1 MSTVL
6 VTGGTGFLAG
16 WTIRKVEEQ
25 GHTVRTTVRSSAK
38 STVIVDMLAAEG
50 VDTSNLSFAVADL
63 GSSEGCAEA
72 VAGIDYVLHLASPLG
87 GENHNDPKLIPTAKA
102 GVTNVFNA
110 AIDAGVK
117 KIVMTSSVAAVF
129 PGRVDTHRTI
139 DETFWTDIDDKLVTN
154 YMRSKVVAE
163 RTAWDIIGKQSGTKL
178 VTILPGAIFGSFM
191 NGRSSSTELLFTS
204 ILRGAPSPKATYQA
218 VDVRDLADLHILTML
233 DDRADGE
240 RFIAQPGEITMPQM
254 ARLLKDRLGEQG
266 RKISTMT
273 IPDFVIKVGA
283 RFISAM
289 AVMNTLIGM
298 EHHYDTSKAQRLLG
312 WDPRSIE
319 DTVIDAAT
327 YTLENRAEG

>member
-1 MSTVL
+1 M
-6 VTGGTGFLAG
+6 
-16 WTIRKVEEQ
+16 
-25 GHTVRTTVRSSAK
+25 HSA
-38 STVIVDMLAAEG
+38 
-50 VDTSNLSFAVADL
+50 F
-63 GSSEGCAEA
+63 
-72 VAGIDYVLHLASPLG
+72 PLG

-102 GVTNVFNA
+102 GVINVFNA
-110 AIDAGVK
+110 AIDVGVK
-117 KIVMTSSVAAVF
+117 KIVMTSSAAAVF
-129 PGRVDTHRTI
+129 PGRADTHRTI
-139 DETFWTDIDDKLVTN
+139 DETFWTGIDDKLVTN

-163 RTAWDIIGKQSGTKL
+163 RITWNIVGKQSGTKL
-178 VTILPGAIFGSFM
+178 VTILPGTIFGPFM

-218 VDVRDLADLHILTML
+218 VDVRDLVDLHIRAML

-240 RFIAQPGEITMPQM
+240 RFLAQPGEITMPQM

-283 RFISAM
+283 RFNSAM

-298 EHHYDTSKAQRLLG
+298 EHHYDTSKAQRLLR
-312 WDPRSIE
+312 WDPRPIE

-327 YTLENRAEG
+327 YTLENRAED

>member
-1 MSTVL
+1 MSNVL

-16 WTIRKVEEQ
+16 WTIRKLLEQ

-50 VDTSNLSFAVADL
+50 VDTSNVSFAVADL
-63 GSSEGCAEA
+63 GSSEGWPEA
-72 VAGIDYVLHLASPLG
+72 ATGIDYVLHLASPLG

-102 GVTNVFNA
+102 GVINVFNA

-117 KIVMTSSVAAVF
+117 KIVMTSSAAAVF
-129 PGRVDTHRTI
+129 PGRADMHRTI

-163 RTAWDIIGKQSGTKL
+163 RTAWDIIGKQAGTKL
-178 VTILPGAIFGSFM
+178 VTILPGAIFGPFM
-191 NGRSSSTELLFTS
+191 NGRRSSTELLFTS
-204 ILRGAPSPKATYQA
+204 ILRGAPSLKATYQA
-218 VDVRDLADLHILTML
+218 VDARDLADLHILAML

-312 WDPRSIE
+312 WDPRPIE

-327 YTLENRAEG
+327 YTLENRAED

>member
-1 MSTVL
+1 M
-6 VTGGTGFLAG
+6 
-16 WTIRKVEEQ
+16 
-25 GHTVRTTVRSSAK
+25 
-38 STVIVDMLAAEG
+38 
-50 VDTSNLSFAVADL
+50 
-63 GSSEGCAEA
+63 
-72 VAGIDYVLHLASPLG
+72 HLASPLG

-163 RTAWDIIGKQSGTKL
+163 RTAWDIIGKQAGTKL
-178 VTILPGAIFGSFM
+178 VTILPGAIFGPFM
-191 NGRSSSTELLFTS
+191 NGRRSSTELLFTS
-204 ILRGAPSPKATYQA
+204 ILRGAPSLKATYQA
-218 VDVRDLADLHILTML
+218 VDARDLADLHILAML

-312 WDPRSIE
+312 WDPRPIE

-327 YTLENRAEG
+327 YTLENRAED

>member
-1 MSTVL
+1 MSNVL

-16 WTIRKVEEQ
+16 WTIRKLLEQ

-50 VDTSNLSFAVADL
+50 VDTSNVSFAVADL
-63 GSSEGCAEA
+63 GSSEGWPEA
-72 VAGIDYVLHLASPLG
+72 ATGIDYVLHLASPLG

-102 GVTNVFNA
+102 GVINVFNA

-117 KIVMTSSVAAVF
+117 KIVMTSSAAAVF
-129 PGRVDTHRTI
+129 PGRADMHRTI

-163 RTAWDIIGKQSGTKL
+163 RTAWDIIGKQAGTKL
-178 VTILPGAIFGSFM
+178 VTILPGAIFGPFM
-191 NGRSSSTELLFTS
+191 NGRRSSTELLFTS
-204 ILRGAPSPKATYQA
+204 ILRGAPSPKATHQA
-218 VDVRDLADLHILTML
+218 VDARDLADLHILAML

-283 RFISAM
+283 RFNSTM

-312 WDPRSIE
+312 WDPRPIE

-327 YTLENRAEG
+327 YTLENRAED